1 MKKKTVKALSTV
13 LIIILLGVCA
23 FLTYKLYDA
32 NRKIEKISS
41 QQVSSK
47 GTEVKKDT
55 NNDTKENTTNSQD
68 GNVLVYEDSQRGVKI
83 ALIDYGKENQHV
95 IITLE
100 TKYSVEYMYGTYY
113 INEKSQTYLHFQ
125 QDIGELRLNGIDGI
139 EIEPNTNGGTNVK
152 VTVSQDSI
160 TIGNGTLKR
169 I

>member
-1 MKKKTVKALSTV
+1 MKKKTIKTFST
-13 LIIILLGVCA
+13 IIIVVLLGICA
-23 FLTYKLYDA
+23 FLTYKLYDL
-32 NRKIEKISS
+32 NKQIEKINTQAVEQNNSE
-41 QQVSSK
+41 K
-47 GTEVKKDT
+47 TPKLDDTAKTE
-55 NNDTKENTTNSQD
+55 NNQIA
-68 GNVLVYEDSQRGVKI
+68 VYEDSNRGVNI
-83 ALIDYGKENQHV
+83 SLIDYNSIDGSTNKHV

-113 INEKSQTYLHFQ
+113 INEKGQTYLHFQ